1 MAARDSKLRGRA
13 ARSCREAEFSKIFT
27 PTDGVASVLTTVGRM
42 LRQDIGR
49 QCAIVSTRWIRA
61 LRQKDFAARPFVL
74 LPPDDPGGK
83 ILGEQVSPVAARA
96 KLTTALEFV
105 VSL

>member
-1 MAARDSKLRGRA
+1 
-13 ARSCREAEFSKIFT
+13 
-27 PTDGVASVLTTVGRM
+27 
-42 LRQDIGR
+42 
-49 QCAIVSTRWIRA
+49 
-61 LRQKDFAARPFVL
+61 VL

-83 ILGEQVSPVAARA
+83 ILGEQVSSVAARA